1 MFALQK
7 IARRTPQ
14 LMKLTE
20 TQRRSKTLQATP
32 PRVRVSFAEKMLLGA
47 VFYVGLLATPVWVVL
62 HVNEYNAHKHED

>member
-20 TQRRSKTLQATP
+20 TQRRTLLVTP
-32 PRVRVSFAEKMLLGA
+32 PRVRISFAEKMLLGA
-47 VFYVGLLATPVWVVL
+47 AFYVGVMAVPVWVVL
-62 HVNEYNAHKHED
+62 HVKEYNAHKNKE